1 MTKPHNA
8 PAIVNVSRRAFTLGL
23 GAGAFVLATSLRAFA
38 EEEGSVAPEEAPKYG
53 GEGMANGLVDDPK
66 VFVSIAPDGTVSVVC
81 HRAEMGQGVRTSLP
95 MVVADELEADWARV
109 KVVQAPGDEARY
121 GNQNTDGSRSMRHHF
136 PTMRRVGAAMRQMLE
151 EAAAEGW
158 GVPVEEVTSA
168 NHEVAHEPSGR
179 KIGYGDLAAAA
190 SGRAVPAREAL
201 RLKEP
206 GEFRYIGKGKLGLVD
221 NFDMTTGRAIYGI
234 DTRLDGMV
242 YAVVAR
248 PPVYGG
254 TVAKYDA
261 SEAEKV
267 PGVLKIVEI
276 EPTPPP
282 SAFEP
287 LGGIAVVATNTW
299 AAMQG
304 RDKLKITW
312 NDGPNASYTTSSY
325 RAAMQETA
333 KKPGKVVRAEGDV
346 DAAMKRA
353 AKRVTADYYIPH
365 IAHVSM
371 EPPAA
376 VARIV
381 DGRCEAW
388 TATQNPQAARDGI
401 AKRLDLKPEDV
412 TVNVT
417 LLGGGFGRKSKP
429 DYVTEAALV
438 SQAMDGRP
446 VKLTWTRDD
455 DIMHDYLNTTAVEHL
470 EAGLDES
477 GKPIAWLHRTV
488 APSIAAT
495 FAPDKTYESAL
506 ELGMGVVDTPFA
518 IPNIRLEN
526 GEAVS
531 HTRVGW
537 FRSVFNV
544 PHAFAIQ
551 SFIAELAAEAGRDPK
566 DFLLEMIGPP
576 RRITIE
582 PPPLRTEEPWWNYG
596 EDPVVYA
603 IDTGRL
609 ARVTETVAKASG
621 WGRELPKGHGLG
633 IAAHRSF
640 VSYTAAV
647 IEVAVDEG
655 GAITIP
661 RADIAID
668 CGPQINP
675 ERIRAQM
682 EGSVVQGVA
691 IATVSNITFRNGQV
705 EQRNFD
711 GYELT
716 RIDASPREIHVH
728 LVEPEGYDQPLGGVG
743 EPGLPPI
750 APALTNAVFAA
761 TGRRVR
767 ALPIADQLGS

>member
-1 MTKPHNA
+1 
-8 PAIVNVSRRAFTLGL
+8 
-23 GAGAFVLATSLRAFA
+23 
-38 EEEGSVAPEEAPKYG
+38 
-53 GEGMANGLVDDPK
+53 
-66 VFVSIAPDGTVSVVC
+66 
-81 HRAEMGQGVRTSLP
+81 
-95 MVVADELEADWARV
+95 
-109 KVVQAPGDEARY
+109 
-121 GNQNTDGSRSMRHHF
+121 
-136 PTMRRVGAAMRQMLE
+136 
-151 EAAAEGW
+151 
-158 GVPVEEVTSA
+158 
-168 NHEVAHEPSGR
+168 
-179 KIGYGDLAAAA
+179 
-190 SGRAVPAREAL
+190 
-201 RLKEP
+201 
-206 GEFRYIGKGKLGLVD
+206 
-221 NFDMTTGRAIYGI
+221 
-234 DTRLDGMV
+234 
-242 YAVVAR
+242 
-248 PPVYGG
+248 
-254 TVAKYDA
+254 
-261 SEAEKV
+261 
-267 PGVLKIVEI
+267 
-276 EPTPPP
+276 
-282 SAFEP
+282 
-287 LGGIAVVATNTW
+287 
-299 AAMQG
+299 
-304 RDKLKITW
+304 
-312 NDGPNASYTTSSY
+312 
-325 RAAMQETA
+325 
-333 KKPGKVVRAEGDV
+333 
-346 DAAMKRA
+346 
-353 AKRVTADYYIPH
+353 
-365 IAHVSM
+365 
-371 EPPAA
+371 
-376 VARIV
+376 
-381 DGRCEAW
+381 
-388 TATQNPQAARDGI
+388 
-401 AKRLDLKPEDV
+401 
-412 TVNVT
+412 
-417 LLGGGFGRKSKP
+417 
-429 DYVTEAALV
+429 
-438 SQAMDGRP
+438 
-446 VKLTWTRDD
+446 
-455 DIMHDYLNTTAVEHL
+455 
-470 EAGLDES
+470 
-477 GKPIAWLHRTV
+477 
-488 APSIAAT
+488 
-495 FAPDKTYESAL
+495 
-506 ELGMGVVDTPFA
+506 MGVVDTPFA

-582 PPPLRTEEPWWNYG
+582 PPPLRPEEPWWNYG
-596 EDPVVYA
+596 EDPVLYA

>member
-109 KVVQAPGDEARY
+109 KVLQAPGDEARY

-179 KIGYGDLAAAA
+179 KIGYGDLATAA
-190 SGRAVPAREAL
+190 SGRAVPARETL

-254 TVAKYDA
+254 TVAKYDP

>member
-38 EEEGSVAPEEAPKYG
+38 EEAGSVAPEEAPKYG
-53 GEGMANGLVDDPK
+53 GAGMPHGLVDDPK
-66 VFVSIAPDGTVSVVC
+66 VFVSIEPDGTVSVVC

-179 KIGYGDLAAAA
+179 KIGYGDLATAA
-190 SGRAVPAREAL
+190 SGRAVPARETL

-276 EPTPPP
+276 APTPPP

-333 KKPGKVVRAEGDV
+333 RKPGKVVRAEGDV

-388 TATQNPQAARDGI
+388 AATQNPQAARDGI
-401 AKRLDLKPEDV
+401 AKRLDLKPENV

-455 DIMHDYLNTTAVEHL
+455 DIMHDYLNTTAVEYL

-551 SFIAELAAEAGRDPK
+551 SFISELAAEAGRDPK

-596 EDPVVYA
+596 EDPEVYA

-609 ARVTETVAKASG
+609 ARVTETVAKAAG

-647 IEVAVDEG
+647 IEVAVDDSG
-655 GAITIP
+655 TITIP

-675 ERIRAQM
+675 ERIRSQM

-716 RIDASPREIHVH
+716 RIDASPREIRVH